1 MDKSFGGRLAAARK
15 AAGYNQTQVAQRLTA
30 AGFPVHTQAVSK
42 WETGLTVPNARQL
55 IELCRLYG
63 IRDVVSAFAPAE
75 PRSPGRVLPLYELA
89 VSAGTGEFLDGD
101 DYEMRRFDADAVPAE
116 ADFCLRVGGD
126 SMEPV
131 FHDGQIVFVRKCAA
145 LRPGEVG
152 IFSCDGEGYIK
163 VYGERTPLRPEEYTD
178 SQGVVHRQPVL
189 VSYNK
194 AYPDRV
200 IAPDA
205 DFRILGR
212 VL

>member
-15 AAGYNQTQVAQRLTA
+15 AAGYNQTQVAERLTA
-30 AGFPVHTQAVSK
+30 AGFPVRTQAVSK
-42 WETGLTVPNARQL
+42 WETGLTLPNARQL

-63 IRDVVSAFAPAE
+63 IRDAVSAFSPAE
-75 PRSPGRVLPLYELA
+75 HRSPGRVLPLYHLA

-101 DYEMRRFDADAVPAE
+101 DYEMRRFDADSVPSE

-131 FHDGQIVFVRKCAA
+131 FRDGQIVFVKKCSV

-163 VYGERTPLRPEEYTD
+163 VYSEHSPVRPEEYTD
-178 SQGVVHRQPVL
+178 SQGVVRPQPVL
-189 VSYNK
+189 ISYNK

-200 IAPDA
+200 IQPDA

>member
-1 MDKSFGGRLAAARK
+1 MENSFGGRLAAARK
-15 AAGYNQTQVAQRLTA
+15 AAGFNQTQVAERLTA
-30 AGFPVHTQAVSK
+30 AGFPVRTQAVSK
-42 WETGLTVPNARQL
+42 WETGATLPNARQL
-55 IELCRLYG
+55 VELCRLYG
-63 IRDVVSAFAPAE
+63 VRDVVSAFAPEE

-89 VSAGTGEFLDGD
+89 VSAGPGEFLDGD
-101 DYEMRRFDADAVPAE
+101 EYELRRFDAGTVPPE

-131 FHDGQIVFVRKCAA
+131 FHHGQIVFVKKCAA

-152 IFSCDGEGYIK
+152 IFSCDGEGCIK
-163 VYGERTPLRPEEYTD
+163 VYSERTPLSPEEFTD

-189 VSYNK
+189 ISYNK
-194 AYPDRV
+194 AYPVRI
-200 IAPDA
+200 IAPGA